1 MLQGTFECGAVARV
15 SAGAI
20 TPIAIWLLSKTLPIA
35 YAYWSTRH
43 QVFTRMEAIKILL
56 HGLIVGLL
64 AMTIIFVS
72 ETTAYQSRKFAMI
85 VAICSGIPGLL
96 MLLSNSKHM
105 RIRAKIHAFALIPVI
120 FFFAIWAFGI
130 KVNEIYYILKN
141 GKELDPTFH
150 YPMGLG
156 TPAFWII
163 AFPALI
169 CATGVLFLLL
179 SPWCITNCICKESYF
194 EMVCW
199 SFLVGFTWMGI
210 GWGFLDAAG
219 LSYHCKQQGIPKGY
233 MLAILSAIDLGI
245 RFFLDQIGLDNR
257 TLTKE
262 CLAGTC
268 DGKREIVFG
277 KGYCCHYSKDFRWY
291 WIRNYPLSCY
301 GPFPGP
307 MQIVETEVTEP
318 NRTIIQIL

>member
-1 MLQGTFECGAVARV
+1 MLQGTLECGTVAQL

-20 TPIAIWLLSKTLPIA
+20 TPIAIWLVSKVLPVA
-35 YAYWSTRH
+35 YTYWSTRH
-43 QVFTRMEAIKILL
+43 QVFTRQEATKILL

-72 ETTAYQSRKFAMI
+72 ETTAYQSRKFAMV

-105 RIRAKIHAFALIPVI
+105 RIRAKIHAFALIPVLFLYI
-120 FFFAIWAFGI
+120 IWAFGI
-130 KVNEIYYILKN
+130 KFNETFYILEN
-141 GKELDPTFH
+141 GREIDPTFY
-150 YPMGLG
+150 YPMGFA

-163 AFPALI
+163 AFPSLI

-179 SPWCITNCICKESYF
+179 SPWCITSCICKESYF

-199 SFLVGFTWMGI
+199 SFLIGFTWMGV

-219 LSYHCKQQGIPKGY
+219 LSYYCKERGISKGY
-233 MLAILSAIDLGI
+233 MLAILSAIDLATH
-245 RFFLDQIGLDNR
+245 FLLDHLGLDGR
-257 TLTKE
+257 TLSKE

-268 DGKREIVFG
+268 GGRRELLFG
-277 KGYCCHYSKDFRWY
+277 QGYCCHYSSQSRLY
-291 WIRNYPLSCY
+291 WIRNYPVSCH
-301 GPFPGP
+301 GPFPGTIQVIEDNP
-307 MQIVETEVTEP
+307 QP
-318 NRTIIQIL
+318 NRFIIQVL